1 MNWSNKQRKLGNLAM
16 LIPFFARE
24 AIEGLSL
31 SLTQEILSSCTF
43 GPIRLT
49 QGEGVELDH
58 RKTVLSSRKPR
69 HFDPFI
75 LI

>member
-1 MNWSNKQRKLGNLAM
+1 M

-24 AIEGLSL
+24 AIVGLSL

-49 QGEGVELDH
+49 QGDGVELDH
-58 RKTVLSSRKPR
+58 RKTVLSSKRPG
-69 HFDPFI
+69 HLDPFTQI
-75 LI
+75 